1 MKKILAQ
8 LASDAN
14 AIWGAIVGEAA
25 DPKRHATTPV
35 AFWHKMVPVAD
46 VPKKNTSNAIELDT
60 TLYTEEE
67 IMSMSDQEFAQKI
80 GCLGLETREEAI
92 GRMGKKKRKN
102 NEIEF

>member
-35 AFWHKMVPVAD
+35 AFWHKTVPVAD

-60 TLYTEEE
+60 TLYTEAE
-67 IMSMSDQEFAQKI
+67 IMAMSDQEFAQKI
-80 GCLGLETREEAI
+80 GCLGLETREEAVS
-92 GRMGKKKRKN
+92 RMGRNKRKN